1 MSFCI
6 QTLPML
12 IMAAAG
18 LLLSGR
24 ELDRISRWNVFRAV
38 DKFLILVPV
47 MLNLKGNLELNLT
60 LRMST
65 AVGGVSLNQSNMGE
79 LDNRRTRQTL
89 VRGNFALLQSQALII
104 ACLAG
109 ALSFL
114 IGHDWNTTEKAVES
128 FVSSTNAST
137 GTGTAFPSDVISSLV
152 PRGIHL
158 PNRPNV
164 DRALRLRN
172 GYLEFFMIVAVS
184 MMSASLSSAI
194 QGTCL
199 CALVVWS
206 RRYKVDPD
214 QCVVP
219 FAGSLGDLTT
229 LTILGLLAAGM
240 FPTEGSLLSLALFL
254 VLIGFCCIM
263 VFLTL
268 RNVYVYEL
276 FSYGWTPL
284 FVAALISSLAGL
296 LLDRNAAKFDGFA
309 LLAPVQSGL
318 PGVAAAILTSTLSS
332 NLHTGKILAPTR
344 SSLGN
349 YAPLNEADHRD
360 DSHPTTNQ
368 NNQSLKGMVSKNF
381 SPLCG
386 WRLPL
391 ALLGCTTLVQV
402 GFLLLLWLTK
412 SLAFGWQF
420 ALCFTALS
428 ILLVCIALSL
438 GYIICLMLWYFDY
451 DPDTS
456 CMPYV
461 TSLVDVL
468 SQILLLGTFAAARA
482 LGDKVHV

>member
-1 MSFCI
+1 MVEEGDAVPRKHDTESEPRYSEHADCIDQGPESEDIAAVSALPTSMMTFCV

-12 IMAAAG
+12 VMAAAG

-24 ELDRISRWNVFRAV
+24 ELDRISRWGVFRAV

-65 AVGGVSLNQSNMGE
+65 ASNMGE

-89 VRGNFALLQSQALII
+89 VRGNLALLQSQALII

-114 IGHDWNTTEKAVES
+114 FGHDWNTTEEAMES
-128 FVSSTNAST
+128 FVSDTNATIESVS
-137 GTGTAFPSDVISSLV
+137 PSGVISSLV
-152 PRGIHL
+152 SRGIHL

-184 MMSASLSSAI
+184 MMSASFSSAI

-206 RRYKVDPD
+206 RRYKIDPD

-254 VLIGFCCIM
+254 VLIGVCCVM

-332 NLHTGKILAPTR
+332 NLHTGRILAPTR

-349 YAPLNEADHRD
+349 YAPLNEADQRD
-360 DSHPTTNQ
+360 DSPHSTNQ
-368 NNQSLKGMVSKNF
+368 NNQSLKGMFSENF

-391 ALLGCTTLVQV
+391 ALLGCTTLVQ
-402 GFLLLLWLTK
+402 
-412 SLAFGWQF
+412 
-420 ALCFTALS
+420 
-428 ILLVCIALSL
+428 
-438 GYIICLMLWYFDY
+438 
-451 DPDTS
+451 
-456 CMPYV
+456 
-461 TSLVDVL
+461 
-468 SQILLLGTFAAARA
+468 
-482 LGDKVHV
+482 H